1 VAVKPLLLEGMV
13 AAIDVSDDVSNSRRD
28 IQRLEDENRSLRRDL
43 EDALSDKERL
53 ERTVRNLQTTLGP
66 IHRAMSILFGEMDL
80 AVGEAP
86 AGNQTAQPSAA
97 VNGGDPRW
105 QNYKNQFPGVPAE
118 IIDALLIHGEMR
130 ITNLAGLLKRDVRT
144 IYRSEDKLR
153 KAGATTLNGGLLSLK
168 R

>member
-1 VAVKPLLLEGMV
+1 MANELSLLKPFVEQP
-13 AAIDVSDDVSNSRRD
+13 DSHDDRKA
-28 IQRLEDENRSLRRDL
+28 IQRLEDENRQLRRDI
-43 EDALSDKERL
+43 EDVTIIKDQLV
-53 ERTVRNLQTTLGP
+53 RTVKNLQATLNP
-66 IHRAMSILFGEMDL
+66 FHRALRMLFGEMDL

-86 AGNQTAQPSAA
+86 DGPRAGAPVYDS
-97 VNGGDPRW
+97 GGADPRW

-144 IYRSEDKLR
+144 IYSAEAKLR

>member
-1 VAVKPLLLEGMV
+1 MANELSLLRPTVEP
-13 AAIDVSDDVSNSRRD
+13 DSHDYRRD
-28 IQRLEDENRSLRRDL
+28 VQRLEDENRKLRRDL
-43 EDALSDKERL
+43 EDATTEKDRL
-53 ERTVRNLQTTLGP
+53 ARTVKNLQGTLAP
-66 IHRAMSILFGEMDL
+66 FHRALNILFGEMDL
-80 AVGEAP
+80 VVGEAANGPTNVAGAP
-86 AGNQTAQPSAA
+86 AN
-97 VNGGDPRW
+97 GDPRW
-105 QNYKNQFPGVPAE
+105 QNYKNQFPGVPSE

>member
-1 VAVKPLLLEGMV
+1 M
-13 AAIDVSDDVSNSRRD
+13 
-28 IQRLEDENRSLRRDL
+28 
-43 EDALSDKERL
+43 
-53 ERTVRNLQTTLGP
+53 
-66 IHRAMSILFGEMDL
+66 
-80 AVGEAP
+80 
-86 AGNQTAQPSAA
+86 
-97 VNGGDPRW
+97 
-105 QNYKNQFPGVPAE
+105 PAE

>member
-1 VAVKPLLLEGMV
+1 MVPNELSLLRPTIET
-13 AAIDVSDDVSNSRRD
+13 DSYDYRRD
-28 IQRLEDENRSLRRDL
+28 VQRLEDEVRSLRRDV
-43 EDALSDKERL
+43 EDLTAERDRL
-53 ERTVRNLQTTLGP
+53 ARTVKNLQTTLNP
-66 IHRAMSILFGEMDL
+66 IHRAMSALFGEIEL
-80 AVGEAP
+80 AVGETNVATSAVSAP
-86 AGNQTAQPSAA
+86 A
-97 VNGGDPRW
+97 NGTDPRW